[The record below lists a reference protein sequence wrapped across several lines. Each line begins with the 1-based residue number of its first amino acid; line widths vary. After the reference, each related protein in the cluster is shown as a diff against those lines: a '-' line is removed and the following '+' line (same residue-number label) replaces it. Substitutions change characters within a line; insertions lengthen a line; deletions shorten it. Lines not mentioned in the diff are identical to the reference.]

1 MMLRVSSFLAAAL
14 CLFSCTS
21 KIEAL
26 DGDAAD
32 DGDAVPD
39 TTDGMDVPDD
49 GTGDDGTGDDGERI
63 DTDADTIP
71 DDVEGGGDPDADG
84 MPNFRDVD
92 SDGDGILDK
101 EERAGCG
108 PAEGGPV
115 DTDGDGTPDFLDLD
129 SDGDGLRD
137 DIEAAMGTN
146 VCVEDTDGDSFSDL
160 VEWAHPE
167 ADPADPASVVPADDF
182 VVVLPPGGAAETRD
196 LVHTTA
202 AREADIFFLLDITG
216 SMQEE
221 IARIKTT
228 LTGTIIPQIQEA
240 LPGTWFGAGWF
251 ADFALGEYGQPPDQ
265 PFVMSQTMT
274 SDSALIQTALNG
286 LPACTGGDLPE
297 SQVEALY
304 QAVTGE
310 GLGTWVPP
318 YACASG
324 FGAPC
329 FREGALP
336 FIVLVSDAPMHNGPP
351 GTAGTVYAG
360 ITPEPHVWDDAV
372 GAILAAGAKIIS
384 IDSEPGTE
392 SNALNDLV
400 QTAEATE
407 SVSVDGDPLVYRIG
421 ADGSGLVAALATAAA
436 DVSTN
441 VAMDIDTA
449 VADMPDLYEEPG
461 WVEVDA
467 SCFVKGRMPQPG
479 WIPPAGKT
487 PEEAVLSY
495 DGSAFYAVIP
505 GTQLTFEL
513 ELRNAADAGGACFEA
528 DDLPRAFLAAI
539 VVRGNGRIELDERIV
554 VIVVPAA

>member
-1 MMLRVSSFLAAAL
+1 MTLRVVCCISAAL
-14 CLFSCTS
+14 FLFSCYS
-21 KIEAL
+21 KIENG

-39 TTDGMDVPDD
+39 TTDGRDVPED
-49 GTGDDGTGDDGERI
+49 GADGDDGPRV
-63 DTDADTIP
+63 DTDGDTIP
-71 DDVEGGGDPDADG
+71 DDVEGGGDPDHDG
-84 MPNFRDVD
+84 TPNNLDLD
-92 SDGDGILDK
+92 SDGDGIPDE

-115 DTDGDGTPDFLDLD
+115 DTDGDGRPDFLDLD
-129 SDGDGLRD
+129 SDGDGLQD
-137 DIEAAMGTN
+137 AAEVAMGTSP
-146 VCVEDTDGDSFSDL
+146 CLEDTDGDSFSDL

-196 LVHTTA
+196 LVYTMA
-202 AREADIFFLLDITG
+202 IGVADIFFLVDTTG
-216 SMQEE
+216 SMQQE
-221 IARIKTT
+221 IALVKTT
-228 LTGTIIPQIQEA
+228 LTTTIIPQIQEA
-240 LPGTWFGAGWF
+240 LPGTWFGVGWF
-251 ADFALGEYGQPPDQ
+251 ADFAIGDYGMSPDQ
-265 PFVMSQTMT
+265 PFVMTQVMT
-274 SDSALIQTALNG
+274 SDTALVQTAVNN
-286 LPACTGGDLPE
+286 LPGGCVGGDEPE
-297 SQVEALY
+297 SLVEALY
-304 QAVTGE
+304 QTLTGE

-318 YACASG
+318 YACTSG
-324 FGAPC
+324 SGAPC
-329 FREGALP
+329 FREGAMP
-336 FIVLVSDAPMHNGPP
+336 LVVVFTDAAMHNGPP

-384 IDSEPGTE
+384 IDSEDASVTI
-392 SNALNDLV
+392 AYNDLV

-407 SVSVDGDPLVYRIG
+407 SVNVDGDPLVYRIG

-436 DVSTN
+436 NVSTY

-449 VADMPDLYEEPG
+449 VADLPDLYEEPG

-467 SCFVKGRMPQPG
+467 SCFIKRRTPQPG
-479 WIPPAGKT
+479 WIPPEGKT

-495 DGSAFYAVIP
+495 DDSAFYVVIP

-513 ELRNAADAGGACFEA
+513 ELQNAADAGGACFDA
-528 DDLPRAFLAAI
+528 DDLPRAFLATI

>member
-1 MMLRVSSFLAAAL
+1 MMLRVVCCLVAAL

-21 KIEAL
+21 KIEAR
-26 DGDAAD
+26 DGDAGDAVD

-39 TTDGMDVPDD
+39 TTDGWDVPDD
-49 GTGDDGTGDDGERI
+49 GTGDDGPRV
-63 DTDADTIP
+63 DTDGDTIP
-71 DDVEGGGDPDADG
+71 DDVEGGGDPDGDG
-84 MPNFRDVD
+84 TPNNLDLD
-92 SDGDGILDK
+92 SDGDGIRDE

-115 DTDGDGTPDFLDLD
+115 DTDGDGTPDFLDVD

-137 DIEAAMGTN
+137 DVEDGIGTN
-146 VCVEDTDGDSFSDL
+146 LCVEDTDGDSLSDL
-160 VEWAHPE
+160 VEWAHPD
-167 ADPADPASVVPADDF
+167 ADPADPASVVPADDY
-182 VVVLPPGGAAETRD
+182 VVVLPPGGAVETRD

-202 AREADIFFLLDITG
+202 IREADIFFLLDTTG

-221 IARIKTT
+221 IARIKAT

-240 LPGTWFGAGWF
+240 LPGTWFGVGWF
-251 ADFALGEYGQPPDQ
+251 ADFPVGEYGTFPDQ
-265 PFVMSQTMT
+265 PFVMMQVMT

-286 LPACTGGDLPE
+286 LPTCSGGDLPE

-304 QAVTGE
+304 QTVTGE
-310 GLGTWVPP
+310 GLGDWIPP
-318 YACASG
+318 YPCASG

-336 FIVLVSDAPMHNGPP
+336 LIVLVTDATMHNGPP

-372 GAILAAGAKIIS
+372 GAVLAAGARIIS
-384 IDSEPGTE
+384 LDSEPAAE
-392 SNALNDLV
+392 SSTLNDLV

-407 SVSVDGDPLVYRIG
+407 SVNVDGEPLVYRIG
-421 ADGSGLVAALATAAA
+421 MDGSGLVAALATAAA
-436 DVSTN
+436 DVSN
-441 VAMDIDTA
+441 NLAMDIDTTA
-449 VADMPDLYEEPG
+449 ADLPDLYEEPG

-467 SCFVKGRMPQPG
+467 SCFVKRRTPQPG
-479 WIPPAGKT
+479 WIPPEGKT
-487 PEEAVLSY
+487 PEEAVLSC
-495 DGSAFYAVIP
+495 DASTFYVVIP

-513 ELRNAADAGGACFEA
+513 ELQNAADAGGACFEA
-528 DDLPRAFLAAI
+528 DDLPRAFLAGI
-539 VVRGNGRIELDERIV
+539 IVRGNGRIELDERLV